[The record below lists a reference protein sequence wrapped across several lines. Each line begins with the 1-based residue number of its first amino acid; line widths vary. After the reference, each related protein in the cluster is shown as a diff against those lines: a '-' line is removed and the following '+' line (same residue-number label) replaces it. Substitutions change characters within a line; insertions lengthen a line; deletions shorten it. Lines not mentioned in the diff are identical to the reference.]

1 MFLNAFV
8 WGIDNTTR
16 ITNENLKG
24 SESTMKQKRY
34 VGTFHSIDNVLVKVT
49 ELKSLGYTKD
59 EIFAVSNSDDNDR
72 MLEGQTDIVLATK
85 EQDSFF
91 GRLKFFF
98 TDDQPA
104 KEAFEQLG
112 FNEQQTQ
119 AFYNEVKDGGV
130 ALFVLDD
137 PKSPRHKHS
146 EETAGATKGTESDS
160 ASQLSDSGAPLENAD
175 EEEVQAD
182 ENAGRYP
189 RINTNN
195 L

>member
-1 MFLNAFV
+1 
-8 WGIDNTTR
+8 
-16 ITNENLKG
+16 
-24 SESTMKQKRY
+24 MKQKRY

-119 AFYNEVKDGGV
+119 AFYNEVKDGGA

-146 EETAGATKGTESDS
+146 EETAGSTKGTESDS
-160 ASQLSDSGAPLENAD
+160 ASQLTDSGAPLENAD
-175 EEEVQAD
+175 EEVQAD

>member
-1 MFLNAFV
+1 
-8 WGIDNTTR
+8 
-16 ITNENLKG
+16 
-24 SESTMKQKRY
+24 MKQKRY
-34 VGTFHSIDNVLVKVT
+34 VGTFHSIDNVLVKIT
-49 ELKSLGYTKD
+49 ELKSLAYTKD

-72 MLEGQTDIVLATK
+72 MLENQTDIVLATK

-137 PKSPRHKHS
+137 PKSPRYTLS
-146 EETAGATKGTESDS
+146 EETQSPPEVAESDS
-160 ASQLSDSGAPLENAD
+160 ASELSNSGATLENAD
-175 EEEVQAD
+175 EEEVKVD

-189 RINTNN
+189 RVNTNN